1 MQNSLL
7 TVEQRIAGDVYTS
20 REVMDNLE
28 VLCDDFGSRWAGTE
42 GERLA
47 AEFLAGKL
55 TEYGLANVHREPFEY
70 VGWVR
75 GPAVLRVV
83 APVERQI
90 PCISLPM
97 CPPAAVQGPL
107 VAVGDGA
114 PTEFAAAEESLR
126 GGLAMVGSRPPRGL
140 NRTVH
145 RSEKYQR
152 SALAGAK
159 AFLYVNQYEGYGP
172 ETGSIAND
180 REALIPG
187 VGISKED
194 GELLVRLQRRH
205 GPLALH
211 LETTDHSRTKT
222 SWNVVGELPGSAQ
235 PDEWVL
241 LGCHY
246 DGHDISQGA
255 HDPASGAV
263 AVVEAARVL
272 ARHATSALGCGV
284 RFVLFGVEETG
295 LIGAR
300 RYVTHHQ
307 EELDRF
313 RFMLNLDAAG
323 GPGRKGLVV
332 NRWPELAPFFDRCR
346 EEMAAELP
354 VGQKTSAFSDHF
366 PFFLEGVATAMM
378 GDPGHVNT
386 GRGFDHTAWDTLDK
400 IRIGDLRE
408 AAAVA
413 ARLVLRISREE
424 PWPARRRSREVVR
437 ALMAAEPNLEGQMV
451 RAALEELYLARDE
464 ERGWNG

>member
-1 MQNSLL
+1 
-7 TVEQRIAGDVYTS
+7 
-20 REVMDNLE
+20 MDNLE

-47 AEFLAGKL
+47 ATFLERKLAG
-55 TEYGLANVHREPFEY
+55 YGLANVHAEPFEY
-70 VGWVR
+70 VGWQR

-97 CPPAAVQGPL
+97 CPPAQVQGPL
-107 VAVGDGA
+107 VSVGDGA
-114 PTEFAAAEESLR
+114 PAEFEAAGERLR
-126 GGLAMVGSRPPRGL
+126 GALAMVGSRPPRGL
-140 NRTVH
+140 SRTVH

-152 SALAGAK
+152 SALAGAR

-194 GELLVRLQRRH
+194 GELLLRLERRH
-205 GPLALH
+205 GPLTLS
-211 LETTDHSRTKT
+211 LETTDASRSMT
-222 SWNVVGELPGSAQ
+222 SWNVVGELPGRTH

-272 ARHATSALGCGV
+272 SRHAASELGCGI

-300 RYVTHHQ
+300 RYVAHHRD
-307 EELDRF
+307 ELDRL

-323 GPGRKGLVV
+323 GAGRKGLVV
-332 NRWPELAPFFDRCR
+332 NRWPELVPFFDRCR

-378 GDPGHVNT
+378 GDPGQVNT

-413 ARLVLRISREE
+413 ARLVLRMSREE
-424 PWPARRRSREVVR
+424 SWPAYRRSREKVR
-437 ALMAAEPNLEGQMV
+437 ALMAAEPNLEGQKIREAM
-451 RAALEELYLARDE
+451 EELYTAR
-464 ERGWNG
+464 ERARG